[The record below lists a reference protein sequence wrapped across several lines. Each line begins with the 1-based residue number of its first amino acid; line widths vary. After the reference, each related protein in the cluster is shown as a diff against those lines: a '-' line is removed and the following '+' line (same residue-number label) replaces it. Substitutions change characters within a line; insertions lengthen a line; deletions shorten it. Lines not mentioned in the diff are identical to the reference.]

1 MALFA
6 PSTWRALGLTVAV
19 AYTGF
24 GVFESFLPAKAA
36 REFFGIQPRAK
47 AEVDDA
53 VSVMVPLMG
62 ARDFTISAAML
73 TFWYYEKDWELGVV
87 ILAGSILCVA
97 DSIAIFNRR
106 GFGA

>member
-1 MALFA
+1 MALFSPA
-6 PSTWRALGLTVAV
+6 TWRALGLTVGV

-24 GVFESFLPAKAA
+24 GIVETLLPAQAA

-62 ARDFTISAAML
+62 ARDFSLSAAML
-73 TFWYYEKDWELGVV
+73 TFWYYGKDWELGVV

-106 GFGA
+106 GFAA